1 MSSYNLEPP
10 TKEAMA
16 TAETAYHHGDL
27 PTALLAAVEE
37 IIDEQGYADL
47 SLREAAR
54 RAGVSHSAPAY
65 HFGDKEGML
74 IAFYDRGFE
83 LLYRDMLAAYEEH
96 AAESSV
102 ERMYGIGE
110 AYIMF
115 AVEHRAH
122 FEIMFRSGLAKVAHE
137 KQHEGGD
144 PVFGLVL
151 QTIGEL
157 QEEGYFAEDNLIEVS
172 LYLWSVVHGFSTIL
186 VDGSV
191 PPALDGADLTVF
203 LDGVLRLAVPEQN

>member
-1 MSSYNLEPP
+1 
-10 TKEAMA
+10 
-16 TAETAYHHGDL
+16 
-27 PTALLAAVEE
+27 
-37 IIDEQGYADL
+37 
-47 SLREAAR
+47 
-54 RAGVSHSAPAY
+54 
-65 HFGDKEGML
+65 
-74 IAFYDRGFE
+74 
-83 LLYRDMLAAYEEH
+83 
-96 AAESSV
+96 
-102 ERMYGIGE
+102 
-110 AYIMF
+110 MF

-137 KQHEGGD
+137 KLHAGGD